1 VNNSFHCGKKSNN
14 KTSGKKTMGKIIIAY
29 KILPSESTIDLKLLE
44 EKIKKL
50 ISDYSSNHKFAEEPI
65 AFGLS
70 ALKVTMIVPEEEG
83 IIEKME
89 SRLNEL
95 EEIGQIETLGVTRL

>member
-1 VNNSFHCGKKSNN
+1 VARNV
-14 KTSGKKTMGKIIIAY
+14 TTELQERKTMGKILIAY
-29 KILPSESTIDLKLLE
+29 KIFPSESTVNLELLQ
-44 EKIKKL
+44 EKIKKQ
-50 ISDYSSNHKFAEEPI
+50 ISDYTSTHKFAEEPI

-83 IIEKME
+83 ILEKME

-95 EEIGQIETLGVTRL
+95 EEIGQIETLGITRL

>member
-1 VNNSFHCGKKSNN
+1 VAKNL
-14 KTSGKKTMGKIIIAY
+14 TTEPQERKTMGKIIIAY

-44 EKIKKL
+44 EKIKKQ
-50 ISDYSSNHKFAEEPI
+50 ISDYTSNHKFAEEPI

-83 IIEKME
+83 ILEKME
-89 SRLNEL
+89 SRLNKL
-95 EEIGQIETLGVTRL
+95 EEIGQIETIGVTRL